1 MDGTNFY
8 LDHFHFFHFHFNQH
22 SNPQLG
28 AKPEKTVLGVPL
40 YGRSFLLQ
48 NKANNGGKIMMM
60 MLMIGD
66 DDDEDP
72 DDDDESWYLTLSG
85 WVCV

>member
-48 NKANNGGKIMMM
+48 NKANNGGKMMMMMMMMMVMMVMGKIIMMM
-60 MLMIGD
+60 MMKVAI
-66 DDDEDP
+66 
-72 DDDDESWYLTLSG
+72 
-85 WVCV
+85 